1 MNIYDLSDEQIAA
14 AQAKLIEQRPL
25 VRKYWATAGELVD
38 LYKSDEVWI
47 SNTWGG
53 YQSALL
59 AAEGIEVVEFIPEEG
74 AEGWMDSNMIVA
86 GTPNEECAYK
96 FLNMAVSAEGQGGV
110 FRVNGYSS
118 TNPVAAAEFMTPE
131 EFSALHQDDPDYL
144 NSLLLWQNLADRLP
158 TYTNAWNAV
167 KAQ

>member
-1 MNIYDLSDEQIAA
+1 
-14 AQAKLIEQRPL
+14 
-25 VRKYWATAGELVD
+25 
-38 LYKSDEVWI
+38 
-47 SNTWGG
+47 
-53 YQSALL
+53 
-59 AAEGIEVVEFIPEEG
+59 
-74 AEGWMDSNMIVA
+74 
-86 GTPNEECAYK
+86 
-96 FLNMAVSAEGQGGV
+96 MAVSAEGQGGV